1 MLDAQRAV
9 RMVRSKAREFHVH
22 PDDIGIW
29 AFSTGGHLASTVATH
44 FDKGDPQAADPIDR
58 ASCRPDFAV
67 LAYPVISFTTEYA
80 HRGSLEHLL
89 GKNPDP
95 KLVELLSNEKQV
107 TPKTSRAFLF
117 HTDANDGVPPE
128 NSVLSY
134 LALRKAVACPRK

>member
-1 MLDAQRAV
+1 
-9 RMVRSKAREFHVH
+9 
-22 PDDIGIW
+22 
-29 AFSTGGHLASTVATH
+29 
-44 FDKGDPQAADPIDR
+44 
-58 ASCRPDFAV
+58 
-67 LAYPVISFTTEYA
+67 VISFTTEYA